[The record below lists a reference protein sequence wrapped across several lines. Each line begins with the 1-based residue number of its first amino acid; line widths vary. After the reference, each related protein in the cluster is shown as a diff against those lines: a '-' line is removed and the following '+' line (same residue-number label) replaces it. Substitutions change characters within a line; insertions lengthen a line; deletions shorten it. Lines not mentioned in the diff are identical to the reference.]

1 MAEKLKGRQKAAILM
16 VSLGQEVAAEVFKHL
31 KGEEIEELTL
41 EIAKLNKVQSDSKD
55 KVYEE
60 FSEMM
65 IAQQY
70 MSQGGINYAKEL
82 LQKSLGENKAFE
94 IISKLTS
101 SLQVRPF
108 DFIQRTE
115 SEQILNFISG
125 EHPQIIALI
134 VSYLPP
140 DKSGEIISSLPP
152 EKQVD
157 IARRIAQMERTSP
170 EMIREVERILERK
183 ISTVM
188 GQDYTMT
195 GGIDALVEILNNV
208 DRATEKTIIEGLEDA
223 EAELAEDVKKKMFV
237 FEDIILLDDKSVQ
250 QILKNVENKD
260 LTMAL
265 KGSSEEVSEKIFKNM
280 SKRAADNLRE
290 DMEYSGPV
298 RVRDVQEAQQKIVA
312 VVRKLEESG
321 EIVIARGSED
331 EMIV

>member
-1 MAEKLKGRQKAAILM
+1 VAEKLKGRQKAAILM

-41 EIAKLNKVQSDSKD
+41 EIAKLNKVQTDAKE
-55 KVYEE
+55 KVFEE

-208 DRATEKTIIEGLEDA
+208 DRSTEKTIIEGLEDA
-223 EAELAEDVKKKMFV
+223 EAELAEDIKKKMFV
-237 FEDIILLDDKSVQ
+237 FEDIMLLDDKSVQ

>member
-1 MAEKLKGRQKAAILM
+1 MAEKLTGKQKAAILM
-16 VSLGQEVAAEVFKHL
+16 IALGQDAAAEVFKYL
-31 KGEEIEELTL
+31 KPDEIEDLTF
-41 EIAKLNKVQSDSKD
+41 EIAKVNKVQLDQKE

-60 FSEMM
+60 FNEMM
-65 IAQQY
+65 VAQQY
-70 MSQGGINYAKEL
+70 ISQGGINYAREL
-82 LQKSLGENKAFE
+82 LQKAVGENKAVE
-94 IISKLTS
+94 IITKLTS
-101 SLQVRPF
+101 NLQVRPF

-134 VSYLPP
+134 ISYLPA
-140 DKSGEIISSLPP
+140 DKAGEIMSHLPS
-152 EKQVD
+152 EKQID

-208 DRATEKTIIEGLEDA
+208 DRTTEKTIIEGLEEA
-223 EAELAEDVKKKMFV
+223 EATLAEEVKKKMFV
-237 FEDIILLDDKSVQ
+237 FEDLILLDDKSVQ
-250 QILKNVENKD
+250 QVLKNVENKD

-265 KGSSEEVSEKIFKNM
+265 KGSSEEVAEKIFKNM

-290 DMEYSGPV
+290 DMEYTGPV
-298 RVRDVQEAQQKIVA
+298 RVRDVQEAQQRIVA

-321 EIVIARGSED
+321 EIQIARGSED
-331 EMIV
+331 ELIV